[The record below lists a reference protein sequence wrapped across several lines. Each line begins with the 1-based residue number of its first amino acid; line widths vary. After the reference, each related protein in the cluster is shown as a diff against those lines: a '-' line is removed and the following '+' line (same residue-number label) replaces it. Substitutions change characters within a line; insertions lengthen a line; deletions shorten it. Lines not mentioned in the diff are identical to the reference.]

1 MKIGLSKV
9 NGGNISIALFGD
21 LVKSSII
28 LLFLVLLVTIIIFSR
43 SIGRRHDVKVPYDLI
58 TLIPK

>member
-1 MKIGLSKV
+1 V